1 MKDRYFAPGAVH
13 ASAPGDYVR
22 PADIALKVVELNCT
36 VCWLR
41 GICLPRG
48 LDGDALDRLDTVIH
62 VRQRIKR
69 KETLYR
75 PGDRF
80 TALYAIRLGTFKT
93 LALAEDGC
101 EQITG
106 YHMPGDVI
114 GADGAGDER
123 HTSHAVAL
131 EDSEVCV
138 LPYNQLDRL
147 SATVP
152 ELRHNL
158 FRLASRDLCRDHAM
172 MLTLGSRSAE
182 ARLTLFLLDL
192 AERFRARGYSA
203 REFVLRMTREE
214 IASYLGLKLETVSR
228 LFSSLQE
235 QGLLQVQGRAVKLLD
250 VNGLRKVVGA
260 HAPALADALVPPAME
275 PSTGR

>member
-13 ASAPGDYVR
+13 ASAPRADAR
-22 PADIALKVVELNCT
+22 PADIALKVVELHCT

-41 GICLPRG
+41 GICLPWG
-48 LDGDALDRLDTVIH
+48 LDGDALDRLDAAIH

-114 GADGAGDER
+114 RRRRRRRA
-123 HTSHAVAL
+123 
-131 EDSEVCV
+131 
-138 LPYNQLDRL
+138 PYPR
-147 SATVP
+147 
-152 ELRHNL
+152 R
-158 FRLASRDLCRDHAM
+158 R
-172 MLTLGSRSAE
+172 SRS
-182 ARLTLFLLDL
+182 R
-192 AERFRARGYSA
+192 
-203 REFVLRMTREE
+203 TR
-214 IASYLGLKLETVSR
+214 
-228 LFSSLQE
+228 
-235 QGLLQVQGRAVKLLD
+235 
-250 VNGLRKVVGA
+250 GLRAAVQPV
-260 HAPALADALVPPAME
+260 
-275 PSTGR
+275 